1 MFNGREY
8 ELINP
13 KSFFKLLNE
22 RGFSVSEQEKKSV
35 VCLLKNSYLI
45 DVIEVNK
52 IAKILEELDIRE
64 DVPAASKNYDYKNL
78 FAPDIRLM
86 NNLVKYMEEQS
97 IDDVEDLIGKERIK
111 IIEVIGN
118 KKKEDIKV
126 VSADD
131 FLSCLVECNLID
143 DDELNE
149 GLQMFFALS
158 EENMD
163 KLMIRKIRK

>member
-22 RGFSVSEQEKKSV
+22 RGFPVSEQEKKSV
-35 VCLLKNSYLI
+35 TCLLKNSYLI

-52 IAKILEELDIRE
+52 IVKILEELDIRE
-64 DVPAASKNYDYKNL
+64 DIPAASKNYDYKNL

-86 NNLVKYMEEQS
+86 NNLVKYMDEQS
-97 IDDVEDLIGKERIK
+97 IDDVEELIGKERIK
-111 IIEVIGN
+111 LVEVIGN
-118 KKKEDIKV
+118 KKREDIKV

-131 FLSCLVECNLID
+131 FLSCLVENNLID

-158 EENMD
+158 EENLD